1 MSSVVGLF
9 VLAAGDVGSHYL
21 DESSHCGTFYG
32 SNTESRALQGRA
44 MWNEARSLLGL
55 PALGE
60 ERIPPEFFS
69 PPAYITMCSN
79 TSLYKHRQKTLA
91 YKDVWKAGNNFF
103 RGTLERSGQS
113 CSDRDNDHS
122 HNTEPMHGQLL
133 FSFVRDPFARFVSGY
148 REVAY
153 RILTQHCADG
163 NGTALNAAGGKTSN
177 LTCSDLHPE
186 NGRLQYAAE
195 QLLYLWLGG
204 TTTQDKHHDDL
215 CSTGSCQFKH
225 LALMSGWLY
234 GAPPYPRFLGRL
246 ECLPDD
252 WVRLC
257 ATGSCPD
264 SIQNYSAPTH
274 QHPTSSDP
282 FGHGAALLAF
292 FEHDARPW
300 RKAIELLYKLD
311 RDCFGLGPGWSA
323 DHCATTPPPRPLK
336 SPHTDN

>member
-1 MSSVVGLF
+1 MF
-9 VLAAGDVGSHYL
+9 
-21 DESSHCGTFYG
+21 
-32 SNTESRALQGRA
+32 R
-44 MWNEARSLLGL
+44 
-55 PALGE
+55 PA
-60 ERIPPEFFS
+60 S
-69 PPAYITMCSN
+69 
-79 TSLYKHRQKTLA
+79 
-91 YKDVWKAGNNFF
+91 
-103 RGTLERSGQS
+103 
-113 CSDRDNDHS
+113 
-122 HNTEPMHGQLL
+122 
-133 FSFVRDPFARFVSGY
+133 
-148 REVAY
+148 
-153 RILTQHCADG
+153 
-163 NGTALNAAGGKTSN
+163 
-177 LTCSDLHPE
+177 E

-195 QLLYLWLGG
+195 QLLFLWLGG

-323 DHCATTPPPRPLK
+323 GCATTPPPRPLQL
-336 SPHTDN
+336 PRTDK